1 MIRRALLTHARML
14 RLVLLVL
21 PALLVASCGQEAPQR
36 AMRVTPSPSPYA
48 TRTPAPVTLP
58 TVAVDIGTPG
68 TISDRAGT
76 STIAPE
82 ALNRTLGNRN
92 APITVVEYSDYQ

>member
-1 MIRRALLTHARML
+1 MIRHMLLTHAFMA

-36 AMRVTPSPSPYA
+36 AMRATPSPSPYA

-58 TVAVDIGTPG
+58 TVAVDIGTPVTMPDG
-68 TISDRAGT
+68 GSASMT
-76 STIAPE
+76 APE
-82 ALNRTLGNRN
+82 ALNRTLGDPD